1 MGGIKEADE
10 SLAEQISDMM
20 FVFENLIDVDDRGIQ
35 VMMREIQTD
44 QLVIALKGADNAMQ
58 EKIFKNMSK
67 RAADLLR
74 DELEAK
80 GPVRMSDVEDAQKDI
95 LAIARKLADSGE
107 IMLGGGE
114 DMV

>member
-1 MGGIKEADE
+1 MDEGLAD
-10 SLAEQISDMM
+10 QISEMM

-44 QLVIALKGADNAMQ
+44 QLVIALKVQIPACR
-58 EKIFKNMSK
+58 KKYSRICLK

-80 GPVRMSDVEDAQKDI
+80 GPVRMSDVEDAQKEI
-95 LAIARKLADSGE
+95 LAIARKLG
-107 IMLGGGE
+107 
-114 DMV
+114 